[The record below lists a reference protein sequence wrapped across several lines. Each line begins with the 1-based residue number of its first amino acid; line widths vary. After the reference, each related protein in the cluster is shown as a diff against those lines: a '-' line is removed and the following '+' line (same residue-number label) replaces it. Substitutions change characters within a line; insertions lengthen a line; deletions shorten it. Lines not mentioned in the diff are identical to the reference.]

1 MTIEST
7 KSSLKKSSEKP
18 SKAKLTDE
26 RFLNIYELCVK
37 LVFGESTKRPRYLQ
51 KTTLRRT
58 RGSKFKL
65 QKGRAASVIC
75 YNPDW
80 IDKQFNKEG
89 VFNPCDV
96 VDFVLTYMKKLK
108 QGK

>member
-7 KSSLKKSSEKP
+7 KSSSKKSSEKP

-26 RFLNIYELCVK
+26 RFLNIYELCAK
-37 LVFGESTKRPRYLQ
+37 LVFGELVKRPRYLR

-58 RGSKFKL
+58 RSTKFKL

-80 IDKQFNKEG
+80 LDEQFDKQG
-89 VFNPCDV
+89 IFNPCNIIDY
-96 VDFVLTYMKKLK
+96 VLTYMNKLK